1 MINKCINQS
10 TNQSINQYKWYSR
23 LDGSDGFPGPAL
35 LCAMTRYWYSF
46 FSITDS
52 SLKYSSWMDN
62 RNHSISKWAYSF
74 YLYIITSKTFQ
85 QFNHSPSLKIAFAIL
100 TVETRF
106 LNAKQSINQSIGIM
120 FENSRLKWKKKRK
133 KKSFNP
139 PMRSGG
145 DKHDGSKKTKK
156 IGEKWSRV

>member
-1 MINKCINQS
+1 MYQS
-10 TNQSINQYKWYSR
+10 INQSINQYKWYSR

-52 SLKYSSWMDN
+52 SLKYSSWMEN
-62 RNHSISKWAYSF
+62 RNHSFSQWAYSF
-74 YLYIITSKTFQ
+74 FLYIITSKTFQ

-133 KKSFNP
+133 KRVLIPRWGPGGINTMAVKKQRRLEKSDHEFNT
-139 PMRSGG
+139 S
-145 DKHDGSKKTKK
+145 
-156 IGEKWSRV
+156 